1 MSNQDINLRGQK
13 MKMGRFL
20 VIAILS
26 AFIICLP
33 FKVLAANDSEDDPLE
48 FDRSGYYK
56 DVRLTVGTG
65 MPLELL
71 PGNLNDAGNI
81 GISLNPERPVFSA
94 GDFLSFTAS
103 VDRDC
108 YLTVMCVSESGKV
121 IVLWPNRESGL
132 NSTARTGVPIRIP
145 ARESRF
151 QLQVDGKQPYETI
164 VAYASTGRKNVL
176 DEDHLSDIPA
186 TAFRT
191 FNGTP
196 AGLAD
201 IFQNQVETIANREA
215 WGTAQLNMRIGSA
228 GEALGQSEA
237 DSKAEEKPFGPVAI
251 KARGG
256 GYLSVDKGKISF
268 VKKITPSAI
277 FHLQTAPGDQVKVVG
292 RNGTINEPF
301 GFRSNMFIFAPRIK
315 KTGLSDRGEKESTAD
330 TPRRSQAPIF
340 LLVPVKLKQ
349 PGKKD
354 MLDDDEIETKGS
366 LFEQD
371 LTRN

>member
-1 MSNQDINLRGQK
+1 

-20 VIAILS
+20 VIAMLS

-33 FKVLAANDSEDDPLE
+33 LQVLSAGDSDDDPFE
-48 FDRSGYYK
+48 FDQSGYYK

-65 MPLELL
+65 VPSGLL
-71 PGNLNDAGNI
+71 PSNLNDSGNI
-81 GISLNPERPVFSA
+81 DISLRPEKPVFSA
-94 GDFLSFTAS
+94 GDLLSFTAS

-108 YLTVMCVSESGKV
+108 YLTIMYVSKSGKV
-121 IVLWPNRESGL
+121 IVLWPNRESGV
-132 NSTARTGVPIRIP
+132 NSPARTDVPIRIP

-164 VAYASTGRKNVL
+164 VAYATTGRKNVL
-176 DEDHLSDIPA
+176 DEDRLSDIPG
-186 TAFRT
+186 TGFRV

-196 AGLAD
+196 DELAEV
-201 IFQNQVETIANREA
+201 FQDQVETSANREA
-215 WGTAQLNMRIGSA
+215 WGTAQLDVRIGSA
-228 GEALGQSEA
+228 GETVSESEA
-237 DSKAEEKPFGPVAI
+237 DSKAQSKGFGPVAI

-268 VKKITPSAI
+268 VKKITPSGI

-301 GFRSNMFIFAPRIK
+301 GFRSNMFIFAPRTTR
-315 KTGLSDRGEKESTAD
+315 TGRKDQSDNEASAD

-340 LLVPVKLKQ
+340 LLVPVKLKK

-371 LTRN
+371 LTGN